1 MTAIRYSI
9 LADRGVVE
17 ISGEEARSFLQ
28 GMISNDIDKLTPGQA
43 IYAAFLTPQGKYL
56 FDFFIVEFAAGARN
70 KLHTHT
76 SDQVLYVTKGRGR
89 VGTESETFDVEEGDT
104 AFIPAGEKHW
114 HGATDDSDF
123 AHIALTHPD
132 SVTEVHG

>member
-1 MTAIRYSI
+1 MKIVRESEVAALDAT
-9 LADRGVVE
+9 DRPIFVG
-17 ISGEEARSFLQ
+17 
-28 GMISNDIDKLTPGQA
+28 
-43 IYAAFLTPQGKYL
+43 GKVTRRPLIGGDDSSY

>member
-1 MTAIRYSI
+1 MKIVRKS
-9 LADRGVVE
+9 
-17 ISGEEARSFLQ
+17 EAALQDATDSPIFEGGRVGRRPLVGGDVSSSF
-28 GMISNDIDKLTPGQA
+28 N
-43 IYAAFLTPQGKYL
+43 
-56 FDFFIVEFAAGARN
+56 FFIVEFAAGAKN

-76 SDQVLYVTKGRGR
+76 SDQILYVTKGRGL
-89 VGTESETFDVEEGDT
+89 VGTETESHEVEEGDT

-123 AHIALTHPD
+123 AHIALMHPD